1 MGPNF
6 RHPNKRFRD
15 PFNEERRELWNN
27 ESESESDLEWT
38 VESESDSDVELF
50 RPPTP
55 INNEVAHIYM
65 RPSPWDS
72 ETDGSSLDEG
82 DPNNQPDLIPIP
94 GGFQIP
100 ADNLTPR
107 TRRRFINWAARQIRR
122 EQRFEQQLM

>member
-1 MGPNF
+1 
-6 RHPNKRFRD
+6 
-15 PFNEERRELWNN
+15 
-27 ESESESDLEWT
+27 
-38 VESESDSDVELF
+38 
-50 RPPTP
+50 
-55 INNEVAHIYM
+55 M

-82 DPNNQPDLIPIP
+82 DLNNQPDLIPIP